1 MYKNNATFLWEVN
14 MSKLT
19 NFIDLELKRRR
30 IQKKDLL
37 EYVGVSRV
45 AYSRWA
51 RGEAHPKLANM
62 TLISE
67 FLSIPLKDLIS
78 LDREGIPIEPETE
91 KAAAPEDDGKEDSKL
106 MSIARQLE
114 QVSLRFA
121 LYGDPAEDV
130 TESDLD
136 AIREYARYIRDKKK

>member
-1 MYKNNATFLWEVN
+1 
-14 MSKLT
+14 MSALT
-19 NFIDLELKRRR
+19 DYIDLELKRRR
-30 IQKKDLL
+30 IQIIDFAA
-37 EYVGVSRV
+37 EVGITPQSYYKWR
-45 AYSRWA
+45 
-51 RGEAHPKLANM
+51 RGEGNPKLSNIKKIASILDVPTS
-62 TLISE
+62 TL
-67 FLSIPLKDLIS
+67 
-78 LDREGIPIEPETE
+78 LDIQDGILQPETE
-91 KAAAPEDDGKEDSKL
+91 KAATPEDDGKEDSKL